1 MKTIIRTDDGQL
13 IQFDMPLSEV
23 ERLDKQIKTMKKLLK
38 EQREK
43 K

>member
-1 MKTIIRTDDGQL
+1 MATIIKTDDGQL
-13 IQFDMPLSEV
+13 IQFDMTLSEV